1 MKTQF
6 FKTLTVVLLFLL
18 ASTTVFAQNTTRLLI
33 KVDTEKE
40 ILEKY
45 YSIRGILLDIY
56 PGQIDIISSFPHNQT
71 GETSCAFFEIWMV
84 HPDRVQEIIQAFS
97 GIAVVILEHQSPGT
111 LKKEE
116 YADYSPSDC
125 DDFWYLNNINF
136 GNCYQNNATATI
148 AIIDNGID
156 IDHDSLENN
165 IWVNQK
171 EVQPFF
177 NVSPV
182 TIADI
187 ISRCGTLRN
196 ALHDLSNEI
205 DEDNNGY
212 YNDIFG
218 WNFVDND
225 NNVFPEHDTEEH
237 GTHMAG
243 INHSIA
249 KNALLMPLKCFSEE
263 TACGGNVLGAIV
275 YAQSKNVHV
284 ADCSFGYK
292 IQNDD
297 VYVDTLMLFTQ
308 ILYETMQCASS
319 VVFVCSAGNEVTN
332 NDVDYHFPSNFTA
345 SNPFNPYGSG
355 LKNVI
360 SVGGST
366 ENNQYWG
373 NSGANTLDLRA
384 PATNICS
391 TIPNNGY
398 AMRAGTSCSAA
409 IVSGAV
415 ACMYSHDP
423 SIPPYYFKS
432 LLRKNSYGILS
443 MCPLACMRE
452 IYTNSQTIR
461 NNTDFEI
468 EVKTTASSDIGK
480 YSCQFQFEY
489 DENMLEYIE
498 YTPGT
503 LPTENSYLVVSAT
516 PGIINVAYAG
526 TQAFSIGE
534 SSIIKLTFRAINT
547 GSTTPVITNVLFN
560 EDPACNVV
568 IGVITSE

>member
-443 MCPLACMRE
+443 MCPLACMGR
-452 IYTNSQTIR
+452 S
-461 NNTDFEI
+461 
-468 EVKTTASSDIGK
+468 
-480 YSCQFQFEY
+480 
-489 DENMLEYIE
+489 
-498 YTPGT
+498 
-503 LPTENSYLVVSAT
+503 
-516 PGIINVAYAG
+516 
-526 TQAFSIGE
+526 
-534 SSIIKLTFRAINT
+534 
-547 GSTTPVITNVLFN
+547 
-560 EDPACNVV
+560 
-568 IGVITSE
+568 